1 MTARRQALLTLAAGA
16 LGRPAE
22 ALAAAA
28 PATPTQARWLREFQP
43 STLSAAEQLRELQ
56 WFAQAAEPFRGQ
68 RIKVL
73 SEIIDTHVYESRTLA
88 RAFSELTGIQVEHEL
103 LPEGDVVRRLRAQ
116 LFEGQPGYDAYVN
129 DSDLIGTHWRYGRTE
144 VLSDWMQG
152 EGREQTLPTL
162 ALRDFIGLAFTTAP
176 DGRLYQLPDQQF
188 ANLYWFRHD
197 WFTRPE
203 LQRRFQAR
211 YGYPL
216 GVPLNWSAYEDIAR
230 FFSEDLRTLD
240 GRRVWGHMD
249 YGKKDPSLGW
259 RFTDAWLSMAG
270 QGSPGYPNGLPVDEW
285 GIRVEQCRPVGASV
299 ARGGGTNSRAAVYA
313 LERYLEWLRRYAP
326 PEASEMDFNQA
337 GPVPGQGQI
346 AQQVFWYT
354 AFTAAMARPGLPVNH
369 ADGRPKWR
377 VAPSPHGAYWRD
389 GMQRG
394 YQDVGAWTLARELP
408 VERKRMAWLYAQFC
422 VCRTVSLKK
431 SLTGLT
437 FIRESDIRSD
447 AMTRLAPRLGGLV
460 EFYRSPSRVYWT
472 PTGANVPDYPQ
483 LAELWWQHIGRATRG
498 ERTPQ
503 QTLDGLAADMDAVLE
518 RVGRAQ
524 SGPCAPRLAPLGTP
538 SAQAPTQAPVDE
550 KPPGRTIAY
559 EQLLRVWQLG
569 SDVK

>member
-1 MTARRQALLTLAAGA
+1 MSLARRQLLS
-16 LGRPAE
+16 
-22 ALAAAA
+22 ALAAPWPAVAA
-28 PATPTQARWLREFQP
+28 PAGQGAIERWLPAFQP
-43 STLSAAEQLRELQ
+43 STLSRAEQRKELE
-56 WFAQAAEPFRGQ
+56 WFAAAAAPFRGQ
-68 RIKVL
+68 RIRVV

-88 RAFSELTGIQVEHEL
+88 RAFSDITGIELEHEL
-103 LPEGDVVRRLRAQ
+103 IPEGDVVRRIREHLLDGKAH
-116 LFEGQPGYDAYVN
+116 YDAYVN

-152 EGREQTLPTL
+152 EGRAFTLPTL
-162 ALRDFIGLAFTTAP
+162 ALRDFIGLAFCTAP
-176 DGRLYQLPDQQF
+176 DGRLCQLPDQQF

-197 WFTRPE
+197 WFSRPE
-203 LQRRFQAR
+203 LQRRFRQR
-211 YGYPL
+211 HGYPL
-216 GVPLNWSAYEDIAR
+216 GVPLNWSAYEDIAD
-230 FFSEDLRTLD
+230 FFTNEVRQLD

-249 YGKKDPSLGW
+249 YGKRDPSLGW

-270 QGSPGYPNGLPVDEW
+270 QGSPGYPNGLPIDEW
-285 GIRVEQCRPVGASV
+285 GIRSEDCRPVGASR
-299 ARGGGTNSRAAVYA
+299 ARGGGTNSAAAVYA
-313 LERYLEWLRRYAP
+313 LRSYLDWMRRYAP
-326 PEASEMDFNQA
+326 PDAIGLDFNQS
-337 GPVPGQGQI
+337 GPVPGQGAI

-354 AFTAAMARPGLPVNH
+354 AFTAAMTKPGLPVNH

-394 YQDVGAWTLARELP
+394 YQDVGAWTLVRNTPLAN
-408 VERKRMAWLYAQFC
+408 KRMAWLYAQFC

-437 FIRESDIRSD
+437 FIRESDIRSP
-447 AMTRLAPRLGGLV
+447 ALTALAPRLGGLV

-483 LAELWWQHIGRATRG
+483 LAELWWQHIGRATAG
-498 ERTPQ
+498 EATPQ
-503 QTLDGLAADMDAVLE
+503 QAMDGLAQDMDRVLE
-518 RVGRAQ
+518 QLSRSQPGN
-524 SGPCAPRLAPLGTP
+524 CAPRLAAQR
-538 SAQAPTQAPVDE
+538 SQAPEPVINE

-569 SDVK
+569 SDAK